1 MTEPS
6 RPSVV
11 QNCRRGSCAAKPN
24 VTAKSTKPVRMAAA
38 FMNPLYAAGHSIIGG
53 FRVAMTH
60 LSHVSIERAVAR
72 DPKRM
77 TGDVEPPDLVPGV
90 NPYIENMNS
99 IQWLNDIHSSGR
111 DDGLHVLRFNGANC
125 ATSVHGAEIQPV
137 FEQDRENGL
146 LRILR

>member
-11 QNCRRGSCAAKPN
+11 QNCRRGFCAAKPN

-38 FMNPLYAAGHSIIGG
+38 FMDPLDWEILHHRG

-60 LSHVSIERAVAR
+60 SPHVSIERAVAM

-77 TGDVEPPDLVPGV
+77 RARRRTYCHATIRIKIRRDQDGYCQRTTASWNGH
-90 NPYIENMNS
+90 S
-99 IQWLNDIHSSGR
+99 TSSG
-111 DDGLHVLRFNGANC
+111 
-125 ATSVHGAEIQPV
+125 
-137 FEQDRENGL
+137 FETEWVWKSD
-146 LRILR
+146 I